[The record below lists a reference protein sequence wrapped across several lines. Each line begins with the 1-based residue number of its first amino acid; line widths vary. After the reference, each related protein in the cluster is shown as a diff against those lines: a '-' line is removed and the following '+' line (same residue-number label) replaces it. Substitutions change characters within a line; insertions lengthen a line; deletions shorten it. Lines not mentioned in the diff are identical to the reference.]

1 MSVEKAAKTL
11 FLLLSATTQKP
22 LGEVDKPLASLKKD
36 VSYSIY
42 LETQSHFPSSTT

>member
-22 LGEVDKPLASLKKD
+22 LGEDRF
-36 VSYSIY
+36 VSKIFHY
-42 LETQSHFPSSTT
+42 LP

>member
-22 LGEVDKPLASLKKD
+22 LGEVDKPQASLEEA
-36 VSYSIY
+36 I
-42 LETQSHFPSSTT
+42 LET